1 MIRIAATAVP
11 TALLTAVALAPV
23 PSEAA
28 PAEARPAGLTAGR
41 YQHQAFEATNRVRR
55 QHERAGFRAQDC
67 LQRFAERQARR
78 MARQDRMFHQ
88 ELRPIL
94 RQCGLT
100 TTGENVAYGFPTGRS
115 VVNDGW
121 MNSEDHRENILD
133 RDFRLMGIGARRSAD
148 GTWYAAQVFGGR
160 TR

>member
-1 MIRIAATAVP
+1 MNRIAVALP
-11 TALLTAVALAPV
+11 TALLATVALAPV
-23 PSEAA
+23 PAGA
-28 PAEARPAGLTAGR
+28 IQPAGLTAGR
-41 YQHQAFEATNRVRR
+41 YQHQAVEATNRVRHH
-55 QHERAGFRAQDC
+55 HERAGLRAQDC

-88 ELRPIL
+88 ELVPVARAC
-94 RQCGLT
+94 RLT
-100 TTGENVAYGFPTGRS
+100 TAGENVAYGYPNGRS

-121 MNSEDHRENILD
+121 MKSEGHRENILN
-133 RDFRLMGIGARRSAD
+133 RGFRLMGVGARQSAD